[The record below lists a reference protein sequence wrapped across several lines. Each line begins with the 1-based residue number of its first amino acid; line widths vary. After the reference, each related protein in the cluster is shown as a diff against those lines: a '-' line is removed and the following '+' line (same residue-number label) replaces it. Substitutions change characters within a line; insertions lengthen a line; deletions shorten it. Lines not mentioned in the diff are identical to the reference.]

1 VIKFKKGKE
10 VLTKKIKKII
20 DNLGEVEILLFEPPQ
35 FTDEKNFYVLKLK
48 EAAQKVLNKPPKIIV
63 KHGGSDIRHFNQVGC
78 QGVTFGPVG
87 GDLHGDNEWVEI
99 KSLKNYYQIVF
110 EFLVDLKGKI

>member
-1 VIKFKKGKE
+1 
-10 VLTKKIKKII
+10 
-20 DNLGEVEILLFEPPQ
+20 
-35 FTDEKNFYVLKLK
+35 
-48 EAAQKVLNKPPKIIV
+48 
-63 KHGGSDIRHFNQVGC
+63 
-78 QGVTFGPVG
+78 VTFGPVG